1 MTLEDYTKKAKEKIR
16 EYLKAEPRKELE
28 KYIMTLERRGYIK
41 SGYEQDIDPETA
53 EITGC
58 EAKPKPEA
66 FAYGIMM
73 LYPDLPPK
81 WDK

>member
-1 MTLEDYTKKAKEKIR
+1 MTLEEYTKKAKSKIR

-28 KYIMTLERRGYIK
+28 KYIMTLEKRNYIK
-41 SGYEQDIDPETA
+41 AAYEQDADAEVA

-58 EAKPKPEA
+58 SAEPKPES